1 MIIKRRENKISY
13 HTFEALVFSW
23 CQHESAPEPPGNRGV
38 ASRLLSSC
46 NATQLNST
54 QLNSTQLL
62 SKHEADSC
70 LYTRQ
75 TPHTIIRF
83 LLIHLHNQNDVA
95 WSVRR
100 VHRRNETPRM

>member
-54 QLNSTQLL
+54 QLNSTQLI
-62 SKHEADSC
+62 SC
-70 LYTRQ
+70 PNTRQ
-75 TPHTIIRF
+75 TPAYTRGR
-83 LLIHLHNQNDVA
+83 LLIRSFA
-95 WSVRR
+95 FY
-100 VHRRNETPRM
+100 